1 MNPRLVA
8 ISGPL
13 KGAVLQLTE
22 TETTIGRE
30 SANTITIADLS
41 LSRKHCVILRDES
54 ELKLIDLES
63 LNGTFVNGVPVKE
76 RLLEHGD
83 KILLGDSVFLFLVSE
98 EEKPR
103 LSNLIKLNEEELVK
117 GKTVHLRREDAL
129 YLDSARIRAVLPEEG
144 RTARDLNV
152 LLKISTTINLARSL
166 ESLQQLLL
174 EQIAEVIPAGHGAI
188 LILSETTDDFASFF
202 GWDMTLGIH
211 TEVAVSRTI
220 VRQVLRDGE
229 AILSNNIPEDRGLKS
244 VESIIDTRSRSLLV
258 VPMTVLE
265 KPIGV
270 IWLTT
275 TDPLV
280 WFDEDHLQLATAIAA
295 IAGVSVE
302 SLRHLEWLRSEN
314 ERLNQEIILSHN
326 MVGESPRMREI
337 YQRIARVAPSD
348 STVLIRGE
356 SGTGKELA
364 ARAIHQNSRRA
375 DKPFIAI
382 NCAALTETLLE
393 SELFGHE
400 KGAFTGAVAQKKGK
414 IEIAQGGTLFL
425 DELGEMSQMLQTK
438 LLRVMQEREF
448 ERVGGTRTIKAD
460 VRVIAATNRDL
471 EEAIKLGSFRQ
482 DLYYRLN
489 VVTLTMPPLRERRE
503 DILLLASYFT
513 TRYGERCKR
522 QVRGLTAEARAA
534 LLAYDWPGNVR
545 ELENAVERAVVLGLD
560 EMIHVED
567 LPEALMETE
576 SIPSDITANY
586 HEAVKDAKKQL
597 IFKAFEQAG
606 GNHTEAAKM
615 LGLHPNYLHRLIRNL
630 NLKALLKK

>member
-13 KGAVLQLTE
+13 KGSVIQLTE
-22 TETTIGRE
+22 TETTVGRE
-30 SANTITIADLS
+30 SLNTIAIGDLS
-41 LSRKHCVILRDES
+41 LSRRHCVLMKDGI

-103 LSNLIKLNEEELVK
+103 LSTLIKLNEDELGK

-129 YLDSARIRAVLPEEG
+129 YLDSARIKAVLPEEG

-188 LILSETTDDFASFF
+188 LLLSESTDDFASFF
-202 GWDMTLGIH
+202 GWDMTLSIH
-211 TEVAVSRTI
+211 SEVTVSRTI
-220 VRQVLRDGE
+220 VRQVLHDGV
-229 AILSNNIPEDRGLKS
+229 AVLSNNIPEDRELQG
-244 VESIIDTRSRSLLV
+244 VDSIIGAQSRSLLV
-258 VPMTVLE
+258 VPVTVLE

-295 IAGVSVE
+295 IAAVSIE
-302 SLRHLEWLRSEN
+302 NLRHLEWLKSEN

-337 YQRIARVAPSD
+337 YQKIARLAPSD

-364 ARAIHQNSRRA
+364 ARAIHQNSTRA
-375 DKPFIAI
+375 DKSFIAI

-400 KGAFTGAVAQKKGK
+400 KGAFTGAIAQKKGK
-414 IEIAQGGTLFL
+414 IEIAHGGTLFL
-425 DELGEMSQMLQTK
+425 DEVGEMSQLFQAKFVRVLQD
-438 LLRVMQEREF
+438 REF
-448 ERVGGTRTIKAD
+448 AHGGGIRTIKAD
-460 VRVIAATNRDL
+460 VRMIAATNRDL
-471 EEAIKLGSFRQ
+471 EEAIKQGSFRQ

-503 DILLLASYFT
+503 DIILLASYFA

-522 QVRGLTAEARAA
+522 QVRGLTAEARA
-534 LLAYDWPGNVR
+534 LLLSYDWPGNVR
-545 ELENAVERAVVLGLD
+545 ELENAIERAVVLGLE

-567 LPEALMETE
+567 LPEALLETE
-576 SIPSDITANY
+576 SIMGDVTANY
-586 HEAVKDAKKQL
+586 HEAVKEAKKQL
-597 IFKAFEQAG
+597 IFKAFEQTG
-606 GNHTEAAKM
+606 GNHSEAAKV
-615 LGLHPNYLHRLIRNL
+615 LGVHPNYLHRLIRNL

>member
-1 MNPRLVA
+1 
-8 ISGPL
+8 
-13 KGAVLQLTE
+13 
-22 TETTIGRE
+22 
-30 SANTITIADLS
+30 
-41 LSRKHCVILRDES
+41 
-54 ELKLIDLES
+54 
-63 LNGTFVNGVPVKE
+63 VKE
-76 RLLEHGD
+76 RILGHGD

-103 LSNLIKLNEEELVK
+103 LSALIKLNEEELVK

-129 YLDSARIRAVLPEEG
+129 YLDSARIKAVLPEEG

-188 LILSETTDDFASFF
+188 LTLSETTDDFVSFF
-202 GWDMTLGIH
+202 GWDMALGIH
-211 TEVAVSRTI
+211 SEVTVSRTI
-220 VRQVLRDGE
+220 VRQVMRDGE
-229 AILSNNIPEDRGLKS
+229 AILSNNTPDELRG
-244 VESIIDTRSRSLLV
+244 VNSIINPQSRSLLV
-258 VPMTVLE
+258 VPMTVFE

-275 TDPLV
+275 DDPLV
-280 WFDEDHLQLATAIAA
+280 WFDEDHLQLATAIAS
-295 IAGVSVE
+295 IAAVSIE
-302 SLRHLEWLRSEN
+302 NLRHLEWLKSEN
-314 ERLNQEIILSHN
+314 ERLNQEIIFNHN
-326 MVGESPRMREI
+326 MIGESPRMREI
-337 YQRIARVAPSD
+337 YQKIARVAPSD
-348 STVLIRGE
+348 STILIRGE

-364 ARAIHQNSRRA
+364 ARAIHQNSSRA
-375 DKPFIAI
+375 DKSFIAI

-400 KGAFTGAVAQKKGK
+400 KGAFTGAIAQKKGK

-425 DELGEMSQMLQTK
+425 DELGEMSQLLQTK
-438 LLRVMQEREF
+438 LLRVIQEREF

-471 EEAIKLGSFRQ
+471 EEAIKHGNFRQ

-503 DILLLASYFT
+503 DIILLANYFT

-522 QVRGLTAEARAA
+522 QVRGLTSEARAA
-534 LLAYDWPGNVR
+534 LLSYYWPGNVR

-560 EMIHVED
+560 ELIHVED
-567 LPEALMETE
+567 LPEILMEIE
-576 SIPSDITANY
+576 SIPGEITANY
-586 HEAVKDAKKQL
+586 HEAVKEAKIQL
-597 IFKAFEQAG
+597 ISKTFEQTG
-606 GNHTEAAKM
+606 GNHTEAARM
-615 LGLHPNYLHRLIRNL
+615 LGLHPNYLHRLIRNF

>member
-13 KGAVLQLTE
+13 KGAVFQLTD
-22 TETTIGRE
+22 TETTVGRE
-30 SANTITIADLS
+30 SLNTITIGDLS
-41 LSRKHCVILRDES
+41 LSRKHCVIVKDES
-54 ELKLIDLES
+54 ELRLIDLES

-76 RLLEHGD
+76 RVLVHGD

-103 LSNLIKLNEEELVK
+103 LSALIKLNEEELVK

-129 YLDSARIRAVLPEEG
+129 YLDSARIKAVLPEEG

-188 LILSETTDDFASFF
+188 LILSESTDDFASFF
-202 GWDMTLGIH
+202 GWDMSLGIH
-211 TEVAVSRTI
+211 SEVTVSRTI
-220 VRQVLRDGE
+220 VRQVLQEGM
-229 AILSNNIPEDRGLKS
+229 AVLSNNIPEDHELKG
-244 VESIIDTRSRSLLV
+244 VASILAAESRSLLV

-275 TDPLV
+275 NDPLV

-295 IAGVSVE
+295 IAAVSIE
-302 SLRHLEWLRSEN
+302 NLRHFEWLKSEN

-337 YQRIARVAPSD
+337 YQMISRVAPSD

-364 ARAIHQNSRRA
+364 ARAIHQNSGRA
-375 DKPFIAI
+375 DKSFIAI

-400 KGAFTGAVAQKKGK
+400 KGAFTGAIAQKKGK
-414 IEIAQGGTLFL
+414 IEIAHGGTLFL
-425 DELGEMSQMLQTK
+425 DELGEMSQILQTK
-438 LLRVMQEREF
+438 LLRVLQEREF
-448 ERVGGTRTIKAD
+448 ERVGRS
-460 VRVIAATNRDL
+460 
-471 EEAIKLGSFRQ
+471 E
-482 DLYYRLN
+482 
-489 VVTLTMPPLRERRE
+489 ERR
-503 DILLLASYFT
+503 
-513 TRYGERCKR
+513 
-522 QVRGLTAEARAA
+522 V
-534 LLAYDWPGNVR
+534 
-545 ELENAVERAVVLGLD
+545 
-560 EMIHVED
+560 
-567 LPEALMETE
+567 
-576 SIPSDITANY
+576 
-586 HEAVKDAKKQL
+586 
-597 IFKAFEQAG
+597 
-606 GNHTEAAKM
+606 
-615 LGLHPNYLHRLIRNL
+615 
-630 NLKALLKK
+630 